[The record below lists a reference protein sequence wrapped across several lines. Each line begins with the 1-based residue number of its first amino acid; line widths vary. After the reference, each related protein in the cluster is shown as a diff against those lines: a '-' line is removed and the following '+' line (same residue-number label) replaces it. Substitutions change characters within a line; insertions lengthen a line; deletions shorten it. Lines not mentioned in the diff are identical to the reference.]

1 MKKRY
6 FIALGLTLWVL
17 YITHHGWMGYKN
29 APAFDPMLL
38 IIISVLSYLAGLKI
52 TSYLADFKNLQHK
65 SRIEIIFLA
74 IFFIFLFIP
83 MSKINQDAKSET
95 ENRYLAKYK
104 PLITKEGQLNLSFGK
119 DFENWFNDRFAM
131 RKELNLLASKKNLLN
146 GVRTNDKG
154 VYFVKTKWFLLKSQL
169 KKPEISD
176 KRKQAITHQL
186 ELFNNFCNDNNIK
199 LYVLI
204 VPSAATIYKDVAG
217 SFYNEKSELDL
228 VEFINELQ
236 DTDVKIIY
244 PLKTLRLASKKN
256 FVYFKTDWH
265 WTEYG
270 AYTGYRALFNEIQ
283 KDFPELKPV
292 SLNEYKSTK
301 SNKIRSDWNRD
312 FHEGEM
318 IMFVFPELKNNLD
331 KVLDTEYTYYT
342 NKNEKLLNIRITD
355 KVKNKQKN
363 FYYPYGSNLKALEI
377 GTSMNENLT
386 QFTPYNFKHLK
397 YIRLNNVKDLKN
409 GEEYKI
415 MKYYRKRILNYK
427 PNLIIFCITETNLG
441 AITNLFKE

>member
-83 MSKINQDAKSET
+83 MSKISQDAKSET

-131 RKELNLLASKKNLLN
+131 RKELNYLNARLKALN
-146 GVRTNDKG
+146 GVKTNKTG
-154 VYFVKTKWFLLKSQL
+154 VYFTRSKWMFLKSGL
-169 KKPEISD
+169 IKPEI
-176 KRKQAITHQL
+176 KTPQEVIKQFS
-186 ELFNNFCNDNNIK
+186 LFNDFCNKHNIK

-204 VPSAATIYKDVAG
+204 IPSSPTVYKNYAS
-217 SFYNEKSELDL
+217 SFYDENSETNL

-236 DTDVKIIY
+236 DTNIKIIY
-244 PLKTLRLASKKN
+244 PLKELRNAAKKD
-256 FVYFKTDWH
+256 FVFFKTDWH

-292 SLNEYKSTK
+292 SLNEYKSTI